1 MLAMDDLLK
10 DVPLPRMVKTVQN
23 FERPVLEDVGGELTR
38 KLREGNYLASLK
50 PGMSVAVTA
59 GSRGISNIP
68 LMIKTVV
75 SEVRAL
81 GGNPFVFPAMGS
93 HGGATAEGQRS
104 MVQAVEDPAVHRK
117 ELFIGKRVLPGVTS

>member
-1 MLAMDDLLK
+1 M
-10 DVPLPRMVKTVQN
+10 
-23 FERPVLEDVGGELTR
+23 LEDVGGELTR

-104 MVQAVEDPAVHRK
+104 MLEGLGITEESVGAPIRATMETVQLVIE
-117 ELFIGKRVLPGVTS
+117 IGRASCRERV

>member
-10 DVPLPRMVKTVQN
+10 DVPLPRMVKAVQN

-59 GSRGISNIP
+59 GSRGISNI
-68 LMIKTVV
+68 L
-75 SEVRAL
+75 S
-81 GGNPFVFPAMGS
+81 
-93 HGGATAEGQRS
+93 
-104 MVQAVEDPAVHRK
+104 
-117 ELFIGKRVLPGVTS
+117 